1 MSEGETHLQRVER
14 ALKRIRGFYESLEK
28 ESTRG
33 AAVLAVARFEDGLC
47 KAIEKKFKNPEP
59 DILKY
64 MPTLRKIE
72 LGYALGLYERT
83 DRNNLIKRVLPI
95 RNAFAH
101 SAEPMDFDHEKV
113 AAQCDKLNVTNPNP
127 TDRRRRY
134 LNYLL
139 EVERRIARRQG

>member
-1 MSEGETHLQRVER
+1 MSEGETPLQRVQR
-14 ALKRIRGFYESLEK
+14 AIKTLRVFYESLEK

-33 AAVLAVARFEDGLC
+33 AAVLAVARFEDGLR
-47 KAIEKKFKNPEP
+47 KAIEKKFKNPVP
-59 DILKY
+59 DILKH
-64 MPTLRKIE
+64 MRLRHMVE

-113 AAQCDKLNVTNPNP
+113 AEQCDKLNATDPNP
-127 TDRRRRY
+127 TDRRSRY

-139 EVERRIARRQG
+139 EVERRIARGET